1 MENYI
6 QNKNEK
12 FEIKVESE
20 TLRFIKII
28 CKGIKEL
35 RFRFKLKN
43 VSLVQNII
51 NAYNKL
57 IYK

>member
-1 MENYI
+1 M
-6 QNKNEK
+6 
-12 FEIKVESE
+12 KVENE

-35 RFRFKLKN
+35 RFRFKLKS
-43 VSLVQNII
+43 VSLVQNTI

-57 IYK
+57 NYK